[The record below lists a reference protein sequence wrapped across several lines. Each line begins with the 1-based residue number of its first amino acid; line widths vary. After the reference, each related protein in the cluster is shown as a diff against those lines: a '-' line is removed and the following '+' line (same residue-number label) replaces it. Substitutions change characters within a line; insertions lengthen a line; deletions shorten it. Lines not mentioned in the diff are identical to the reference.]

1 MADPELEAIRAR
13 RMAEMQAQMG
23 GGGGGA
29 GGGGS
34 AEEQQNKAEQQQRQ
48 EEMKNSILVQVLDQA
63 ARARLNSIALV
74 KPEKAKMVENMLC
87 QMATQGQLPGKIGES
102 QLKDLLTQVSAQ
114 ASKKTT
120 VKFDRR
126 RAFDS
131 DDDDDF

>member
-13 RMAEMQAQMG
+13 RMAELQQQMG
-23 GGGGGA
+23 GG
-29 GGGGS
+29 S
-34 AEEQQNKAEQQQRQ
+34 STDEQQQKQEESRARQ

-87 QMATQGQLPGKIGES
+87 QMATQGQLPGKIGEE
-102 QLKDLLTQVSAQ
+102 QLKSLLEQVSMQTA
-114 ASKKTT
+114 KKTT

-126 RAFDS
+126 RMNLDDS
-131 DDDDDF
+131 DDDY